1 MRLPNIFEEEMLCTI
16 TGGVEACAEDPDI
29 KKNIT
34 SSFIQTEHLRACIHV
49 VTTAPCTKQ

>member
-29 KKNIT
+29 KKI
-34 SSFIQTEHLRACIHV
+34 SQAHSQTEHLRACIHV